1 MYWVV
6 SWQWF
11 QRLSMQCQ
19 RWNYIWIGNHKPYLL
34 GCGGNPSN
42 HHQLPYNDEIIFRW
56 QYPHKHY
63 LYCNHFHY
71 LHMLK
76 NLLVLVRLSGFNAKE
91 DFVYSFDA
99 LLVLIF
105 TGYSQ
110 MTNGGGVAL
119 VPVAYFQQP
128 DGRIGAVDPATVFS
142 KCRCHEE
149 EPFY

>member
-56 QYPHKHY
+56 QYPQKHC

-76 NLLVLVRLSGFNAKE
+76 NLLVLVQLSGFQCKGR
-91 DFVYSFDA
+91 FR
-99 LLVLIF
+99 LLFWCFICPRLYRIF
-105 TGYSQ
+105 TNDERRGCSIGS
-110 MTNGGGVAL
+110 GGIFPTTGW
-119 VPVAYFQQP
+119 QNRSSGSG
-128 DGRIGAVDPATVFS
+128 DSI
-142 KCRCHEE
+142 
-149 EPFY
+149 